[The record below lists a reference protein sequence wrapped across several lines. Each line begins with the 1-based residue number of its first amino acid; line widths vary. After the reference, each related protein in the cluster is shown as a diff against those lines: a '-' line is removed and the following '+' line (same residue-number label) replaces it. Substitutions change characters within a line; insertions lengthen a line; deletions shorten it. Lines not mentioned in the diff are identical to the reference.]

1 MPKAA
6 ATINA
11 AVDILPAERIAAK
24 LMEVLTARTESPPER
39 VNKSR

>member
-11 AVDILPAERIAAK
+11 AVNILPAERIASK
-24 LMEVLTARTESPPER
+24 LMEVLSSA
-39 VNKSR
+39 